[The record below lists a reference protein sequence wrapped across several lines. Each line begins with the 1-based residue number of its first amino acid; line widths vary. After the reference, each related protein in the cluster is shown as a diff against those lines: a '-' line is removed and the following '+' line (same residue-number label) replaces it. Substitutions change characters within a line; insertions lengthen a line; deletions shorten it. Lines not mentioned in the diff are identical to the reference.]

1 LTINFVRKAKTL
13 ATTARNHVENQPRDR
28 FGRWVAKGANIKW
41 REDGRNKIGIVK
53 SALNGIATVEEKN
66 SDGTSAGSTVEVPLD
81 QVQVLASKARIPT
94 GAAPFEGK
102 TDDLQSTLDDPQF
115 QTELASEGTKVLKT
129 PSGYSLEVKDKDDT
143 NPLTY
148 QLYAPNGQSLG
159 IFSVEALPALQEMI
173 DSLVEPTESAPEEA
187 GDTKATITPEQGE
200 PASTPAAAGALEIIT
215 TEPKNFRVPPKVKQE
230 IASVLESGRATFA
243 GTDLLK
249 AEALAYND
257 TVSISDIKWIGSFF
271 SEIDAAER
279 LRGGYNGR
287 KWASKI
293 LAPQTP
299 EEQYGPE
306 DQGVTYDRYDFDD
319 EVFDYFAI
327 SGEEGDPESFA
338 LIAVDY
344 ETGAVYVWK
353 GEGFE
358 FQYEVDIETF
368 DAPNI
373 TPIDTET
380 ATELAKYIDSNIDDG
395 YDIMDTDEEE
405 RNLFL
410 LAEAELDYEEMDRVY
425 AITADA
431 TGYTPQERSVNA
443 QRQKRGPGGKF
454 GGGQATGAAP
464 AGQATPQFPK
474 AKLTSE
480 LPLVADISA
489 RIEEW
494 IATAPEGSLT
504 AAGAFAE
511 VPAPTAT
518 ETPVE
523 AAPEPAPAEA
533 EAPASGAEEA
543 LYFAIVDEVDKTAV
557 MNAFAIIK
565 QAGAPKAYLRENAK
579 WAESPDVLADIQG
592 TTPPPVVELGTP
604 EPAKTVLAQID
615 QHDSTQT
622 QEATDSETQPAVVVA
637 SLTEFKDYSGKQR
650 EKDAE
655 RGYALPDGSYP
666 IRDAKDLKNAVKALG
681 RAKEEDRAKVKRHI
695 RKRAKALN
703 RMDIVPSDW
712 RAASLVEIG
721 EELEDTVK
729 LFGEF
734 GEVIVAAGGHRGHR
748 GGNAAA
754 LKRYWTIGRGAA
766 KIRWGTKGDLTRA
779 HRHLAKYVG
788 PERAWGLVQNY
799 HKTLFGMSN
808 YKRDNG

>member
-1 LTINFVRKAKTL
+1 MANPIKKKSVQ
-13 ATTARNHVENQPRDR
+13 NQPRDR

-41 REDGRNKIGIVK
+41 REDGRNKIGIVV
-53 SALNGIATVEEKN
+53 SALDGIARVNERN
-66 SDGTSAGSTVEVPLD
+66 PDGTDTGRAVDVPLGEI
-81 QVQVLASKARIPT
+81 QVLASKARIPT
-94 GAAPFEGK
+94 GNAPYQGK
-102 TDDLQSTLDDPQF
+102 TDNLQSSLDESEFKDKLGTEGATLI
-115 QTELASEGTKVLKT
+115 TT
-129 PSGYSLEVKDKDDT
+129 PSGYSLEVKDEKDS

-148 QLYAPNGQSLG
+148 QLYAPNGKSLG
-159 IFSVEALPALQEMI
+159 IFAKEALPALQEMI
-173 DSLVEPTESAPEEA
+173 DMAEEPQADAPDEVADGEDVTDPVASAPS
-187 GDTKATITPEQGE
+187 GE
-200 PASTPAAAGALEIIT
+200 LQAK
-215 TEPKNFRVPPKVKQE
+215 EPKNFRVPPKVKEE
-230 IASVLESGRATFA
+230 IASVLESNASTFSGNDLIRA
-243 GTDLLK
+243 K
-249 AEALAYND
+249 ALAYDD
-257 TVSISDIKWIGSFF
+257 TVSMTDIKWIGSFF

-287 KWASKI
+287 KWAKKI
-293 LAPQTP
+293 LEPSNASEQFAPMDSGVV
-299 EEQYGPE
+299 YG
-306 DQGVTYDRYDFDD
+306 RYDFDP

-327 SGEEGDPESFA
+327 SNEEGDTEAFA

-344 ETGAVYVWK
+344 ETGAIYVWK
-353 GEGFE
+353 EDGFE
-358 FQYEVDIETF
+358 FQHDTDVDTF
-368 DAPNI
+368 EAPNI
-373 TPIDTET
+373 TPIDSET
-380 ATELAKYIDSNIDDG
+380 AAELAKYIDHSVDEN
-395 YDIMDTDEEE
+395 YDIVDTDPEE

-410 LAEAELDYEEMDRVY
+410 MAEGELDFEEMERAY

-464 AGQATPQFPK
+464 AGQVTPQFPK

-480 LPLVADISA
+480 LPIVTDISA

-504 AAGAFAE
+504 ASGAFAG
-511 VPAPTAT
+511 
-518 ETPVE
+518 ETPVPAAP
-523 AAPEPAPAEA
+523 AAPEAAPAPAE
-533 EAPASGAEEA
+533 EAPVAEETTNAEDSA

-565 QAGAPKAYLRENAK
+565 KGEGPKAYLRENGA

-592 TTPPPVVELGTP
+592 TTPPPVVELATP

-622 QEATDSETQPAVVVA
+622 QEATDSATEPAVVTA
-637 SLTEFKDYSGKQR
+637 SAWEFTDYQRDTR
-650 EKDAE
+650 EKDAKK
-655 RGYALPDGSYP
+655 GYALPDGSFP
-666 IRDAKDLKNAVKALG
+666 IHNIQDLKNAVKAYG
-681 RAKEEDRAKVKRHI
+681 RASEDKKTQVKAHI

-703 RMDIVPSDW
+703 RMDLVPSDW
-712 RAASLVEIG
+712 RSASVAERG
-721 EELEDTVK
+721 ELLADTP
-729 LFGEF
+729 LLYGEF
-734 GEVIVAAGGHRGHR
+734 GEVIVAAGLPGRGGR
-748 GGNAAA
+748 KGGNAAA

-799 HKTLFGMSN
+799 HKSLFGVSN

>member
-1 LTINFVRKAKTL
+1 M
-13 ATTARNHVENQPRDR
+13 ATRARNHVETQPRDR

-41 REDGRNKIGIVK
+41 RADGRNKIGIVE
-53 SALNGIATVEEKN
+53 SALDGIATINEKN
-66 SDGTSAGSTVEVPLD
+66 PDGTPSGNTVEVPLD
-81 QVQVLASKARIPT
+81 QIQVLASKARIPT
-94 GAAPFEGK
+94 GGAPYEGK
-102 TDDLQSTLDDPQF
+102 TDDLQTTLDESQF
-115 QTELASEGTKVLKT
+115 QDELAAEGTKVIET
-129 PSGYSLEVKDKDDT
+129 PSGYTLEVKDEDDT

-159 IFSVEALPALQEMI
+159 IFSKEALPALQEMI

-187 GDTKATITPEQGE
+187 GDTKATITPEGEATE
-200 PASTPAAAGALEIIT
+200 PAAETSLEIISI
-215 TEPKNFRVPPKVKQE
+215 EPKNFRVPPKVKQE
-230 IASVLESGRATFA
+230 IATVLESGRATFA
-243 GTDLLK
+243 GTDLLR
-249 AEALAYND
+249 AEALAYDD
-257 TVSISDIKWIGSFF
+257 TVSMSDVKWIGSFF
-271 SEIDAAER
+271 SEIEAAER

-287 KWASKI
+287 KWATKI

-299 EEQYGPE
+299 EEQYAPE
-306 DQGVTYDRYDFDD
+306 DKGIPYERYDFDD

-327 SGEEGDPESFA
+327 TDGQGDTESFA
-338 LIAVDY
+338 LIAADY
-344 ETGAVYVWK
+344 ETGAVYIWK
-353 GEGFE
+353 EDGFD
-358 FQYEVDIETF
+358 FQHEVDIESF

-373 TPIDTET
+373 VPVDVET
-380 ATELAKYIDSNIDDG
+380 AIELAKYIDSNIDNG
-395 YDIMDTDEEE
+395 YDILDTDEEE

-410 LAEAELDYEEMDRVY
+410 MAESELDYEEMDRVY

-464 AGQATPQFPK
+464 AGQVTPQFPK

-494 IATAPEGSLT
+494 IATAPEGALT
-504 AAGAFAE
+504 ASGAFAE
-511 VPAPTAT
+511 APAPTAT

-523 AAPEPAPAEA
+523 PTPEAAPAEA
-533 EAPASGAEEA
+533 EAEASGAEDA

-565 QAGAPKAYLRENAK
+565 QGGAPKAYLRENAK

-622 QEATDSETQPAVVVA
+622 QEATDSADKPPVVVA
-637 SLTEFKDYSGKQR
+637 SAVTEFKDYSGKQR

-666 IRDAKDLKNAVKALG
+666 IRDAKDLKNAVKAYG

-712 RAASLVEIG
+712 REASLVEIG
-721 EELEDTVK
+721 EELNETTK

-754 LKRYWTIGRGAA
+754 LKRYWTVGRGAA

-799 HKTLFGMSN
+799 HKSLFGMSN